1 MSESTTET
9 PQEKPTFKFSPVTK
23 KPTRKYRKGSK
34 YDPVLDAFKAGK
46 NNLVAVTIEGK
57 DANYIRTQL
66 NKRLEANERKYK
78 GFAISVVNEVCYLEK
93 NVKPKTD

>member
-1 MSESTTET
+1 MTESETES
-9 PQEKPTFKFSPVTK
+9 PTSFTFSPVDK

-34 YDPVLDAFKAGK
+34 YDPVLDAFKEGK
-46 NNLVAVTIEGK
+46 NNLVAVNIPGK

-66 NKRLEANERKYK
+66 NKRIEANERKYK

-93 NVKPKTD
+93 NIKPKPE